1 LSGDLSRSVRY
12 TGPPRPQ
19 SSVSMYAT
27 SDTQFDVQCLD
38 GEIDMESID
47 RERAYRDHHE
57 GALFLHAGAQ
67 YEVCKFEESGQNPHI
82 GVREVRTDEY
92 TETSSE
98 KAVRNLD
105 ARATRD
111 LGGGYRLAWG
121 TGTVKIHYTHY
132 QRKEIRTGETST
144 PLKPTGLP
152 PIELETELVW
162 IELPPSLRDEVLEAV
177 SDMDPIAATPG
188 EVMETFGGGLHG
200 AEHGMI
206 KLTPLE
212 LQMDT
217 SDLGGLSTPL
227 HEETGVPTWFIH
239 DAVKGGLG
247 FSNRIYDR
255 FETIARRTRKRIVG
269 CECSGTGG
277 CPACIMDSQCG
288 NQNRYLHT
296 EATVLVL
303 DRVLERFDRME
314 PE

>member
-1 LSGDLSRSVRY
+1 
-12 TGPPRPQ
+12 
-19 SSVSMYAT
+19 
-27 SDTQFDVQCLD
+27 
-38 GEIDMESID
+38 
-47 RERAYRDHHE
+47 
-57 GALFLHAGAQ
+57 
-67 YEVCKFEESGQNPHI
+67 
-82 GVREVRTDEY
+82 VREVRTDEY

-121 TGTVKIHYTHY
+121 TGTVEIHYTHY